1 MYKEKNILQKVY
13 GWIGLV
19 VFWPLVSFVIWSM
32 IEQDKA
38 IDLLVRIFS

>member
-1 MYKEKNILQKVY
+1 MYKKNLLQKCY
-13 GWIGLV
+13 GWIGFV
-19 VFWPLVSFVIWSM
+19 VFWSFVSFIIWSM